1 MTTRPKAMN
10 AMTSPASHAKPASR
24 SVFERWGRTAYR
36 RRRLILL
43 IALLV
48 AVLGGVWGTTVFAK
62 VQTAGGFNAPD
73 SQSQHEA
80 NLAAQA
86 FGRDAGD
93 VVVLYSSPTLTT
105 ASPAFRSA
113 VTSTL
118 AALPHSRVA
127 AYASY
132 WSTGSRQFVS
142 ASGHQTYAVIELAG
156 ATDTARQDSYDAIK
170 TDLSA
175 AGLRTQVGGVVPTD
189 VAIDTQTTTS
199 ITRAEGLSFPIL
211 LILLLVTFGSLTAA
225 CMPLAIGAL
234 GILGSFT
241 ALRLLTLFTGVS
253 VFSLN
258 ITTILGLGLG
268 IDYGLFLVTRFREE
282 LHQPGTVEDAVAR
295 TVATAGRTVLVSG
308 VTVAIV
314 LSSLM
319 LFPETILRSI
329 GYGGVATVLVDM
341 LAALT
346 VLPALLAVLGPKVN
360 SLRIRRSVQR
370 PPAAEA
376 SGGWY
381 RLAHSV
387 MRRPVLYA
395 VPIVLVLL
403 GLGSPFLHVVW
414 GGVDATALPASAAP
428 RLVTDA
434 LNTGFPG
441 NPTAP
446 IETIVQFPGAIASS
460 PARAAGLTAYVSRLD
475 HLPGITAAQ
484 VTGIRGD
491 IARVDMTYVPGPYTP
506 QARSI
511 AGTVRDVVTPPGA
524 TSSTGG
530 QTAALADEL
539 SSLGQTL
546 PWMALTLVLA
556 TFLLLFLA
564 FGSLILPLQA
574 IVMNILSLSAM
585 YGVVTWIFQDGHLS
599 RLLGFTPNGTI
610 SPTIPILMFAIMF
623 GLSMDYEVFLLSRI
637 RERYDITGDNTTA
650 IASGLQRTGGVITSA
665 ALLLIIVIGLFSLS
679 SITFIKMLGVGM
691 IVALILDATLVRML
705 LVPATL
711 RLLGP
716 ASWWA
721 PRPLRRFYARYGLHE
736 DDGPAPGAVQ
746 APAPALSRSVP
757 SDTRAE
763 PRSSTIPRAGTADS
777 NGGMQ
782 I

>member
-1 MTTRPKAMN
+1 M
-10 AMTSPASHAKPASR
+10 SQSI
-24 SVFERWGRTAYR
+24 FERWGRTAYR
-36 RRRLILL
+36 RRRLILV

-48 AVLGGVWGTTVFAK
+48 ATTGAVWGTTIFAK
-62 VQTAGGFNAPD
+62 VQTAGGFNAPN
-73 SQSQHEA
+73 SQSQQEA
-80 NLAAQA
+80 NLATSA

-93 VVVLYSSPTLTT
+93 VVVLYSSKILTT

-113 VTSTL
+113 VTASL
-118 AALPHSRVA
+118 AALPREKAES
-127 AYASY
+127 YASY

-156 ATDTARQDSYDAIK
+156 STDTARQGSYDAIRA
-170 TDLSA
+170 DLSA
-175 AGLRTQVGGVVPTD
+175 PGLLAQIGGVVPTD
-189 VAIDTQTTTS
+189 ETIDQQTTAS

-211 LILLLVTFGSLTAA
+211 LILLLVIFGSLTAA
-225 CMPLAIGAL
+225 GLPLAIGAL

-241 ALRLLTLFTGVS
+241 ALRLLTLVTGVS

-282 LHQPGTVEDAVAR
+282 LIQQGTVEDAVAR

-314 LSSLM
+314 LASLM

-395 VPIVLVLL
+395 VPIVVLLL

-414 GGVDATALPASAAP
+414 GGVDATVLPASAAP
-428 RLVTDA
+428 RIVTEA
-434 LNTGFPG
+434 LNTDFPG

-446 IETIVQFPGAIASS
+446 IEAVVQFRGPITGSPSRTAELASY
-460 PARAAGLTAYVSRLD
+460 ANRLD
-475 HLPGITAAQ
+475 HVPGVTAAQ
-484 VTGIRGD
+484 VTGLRGD
-491 IARVDMTYVPGPYTP
+491 IARIDLSYGPGPYTP
-506 QARSI
+506 QARAI
-511 AGTVRDVVTPPGA
+511 AGNVRGVAAPPGA
-524 TSSTGG
+524 TVLVGG
-530 QTAALADEL
+530 QTAALSDEL
-539 SSLGQTL
+539 SSLGHTL

-556 TFLLLFLA
+556 TFVLLFLA
-564 FGSLILPLQA
+564 FGSLVLPLQA

-585 YGVVTWIFQDGHLS
+585 YGVVTWIFADGHLS
-599 RLLGFTPNGTI
+599 GLLGFTSNGTI

-637 RERYDITGDNTTA
+637 RERYVATGDNTAA
-650 IASGLQRTGGVITSA
+650 IASGLQSTGGVITSA
-665 ALLLIIVIGLFSLS
+665 ALLLVIVIGTFSIS
-679 SITFIKMLGVGM
+679 SITFIKLLGVGL
-691 IVALILDATLVRML
+691 IVALILDATLIRLL
-705 LVPATL
+705 LVPATM
-711 RLLGP
+711 RLLGN
-716 ASWWA
+716 ANWWA
-721 PRPLRRFYARYGLHE
+721 PAPLRRLYARHGIRE
-736 DDGPAPGAVQ
+736 DDGPG
-746 APAPALSRSVP
+746 PAEV
-757 SDTRAE
+757 AE
-763 PRSSTIPRAGTADS
+763 PEPEPART
-777 NGGMQ
+777 
-782 I
+782 

>member
-1 MTTRPKAMN
+1 MSQNP
-10 AMTSPASHAKPASR
+10 SSSIASGSALA
-24 SVFERWGRTAYR
+24 RWGRTAYR

-48 AVLGGVWGTTVFAK
+48 AVLGGVWGTTIFAK

-80 NLAAQA
+80 SLATQA

-105 ASPAFRSA
+105 ASPAFRAA
-113 VTSTL
+113 VTHTL
-118 AALPHSRVA
+118 AELPHGQAES
-127 AYASY
+127 YASY

-142 ASGHQTYAVIELAG
+142 ASGHQTYAVIEMAG
-156 ATDTARQDSYDAIK
+156 ATDTARQTSYDAIK

-175 AGLRTQVGGVVPTD
+175 PGLRTQVGGVIPADET
-189 VAIDTQTTTS
+189 IDQQTTTS

-211 LILLLVTFGSLTAA
+211 LILLLVIFGSLTAA

-241 ALRLLTLFTGVS
+241 ALRLLTMFTGVS

-282 LHQPGTVEDAVAR
+282 LHREGTVEDAVAR

-314 LSSLM
+314 LASLM

-370 PPAAEA
+370 PPTAEA

-395 VPIVLVLL
+395 VPIAVVLL
-403 GLGSPFLHVVW
+403 ALGSPFLKVVW
-414 GGVDATALPASAAP
+414 GGVDATALPVSAAP

-434 LNTGFPG
+434 LNTDFPG

-446 IETIVQFPGAIASS
+446 IETIVQFPGTIASS

-475 HLPGITAAQ
+475 RVPGITAAQ
-484 VTGIRGD
+484 VTGIRGNV
-491 IARVDMTYVPGPYTP
+491 ARVDTTYQPGPYTP
-506 QARSI
+506 QARTI
-511 AGTVRDVVTPPGA
+511 AGNVRDVPAPPGA
-524 TSSTGG
+524 TVSTGG

-546 PWMALTLVLA
+546 PWMALTLILA

-564 FGSLILPLQA
+564 FGSVILPLQA
-574 IVMNILSLSAM
+574 IVMNVLSLSAM

-599 RLLGFTPNGTI
+599 GLLGFTPNGTI

-623 GLSMDYEVFLLSRI
+623 GLSMDYQVFLLSRI
-637 RERYDITGDNTTA
+637 RERYGITGDNTTA

-711 RLLGP
+711 RLLGQ

-721 PRPLRRFYARYGLHE
+721 PRPLRRLYARYGLHE
-736 DDGPAPGAVQ
+736 DDGPGSGAVPES
-746 APAPALSRSVP
+746 APEPAR
-757 SDTRAE
+757 T
-763 PRSSTIPRAGTADS
+763 
-777 NGGMQ
+777 
-782 I
+782 

>member
-1 MTTRPKAMN
+1 MSKNPSFSP
-10 AMTSPASHAKPASR
+10 TSG
-24 SVFERWGRTAYR
+24 SVLARWGRTAYR

-48 AVLGGVWGTTVFAK
+48 AVVGGVWGTTIFSA
-62 VQTAGGFNAPD
+62 VQTAGGFDAPD

-80 NLAAQA
+80 NLATHA

-113 VTSTL
+113 VTATL
-118 AALPHSRVA
+118 AALPANRVESS
-127 AYASY
+127 ASY
-132 WSTGSRQFVS
+132 WSTGSGQFVS

-156 ATDTARQDSYDAIK
+156 AGDTARQTSYDAIK
-170 TDLSA
+170 TQLA
-175 AGLRTQVGGVVPTD
+175 APGLTSQVGGVVPTD
-189 VAIDTQTTTS
+189 ETIDQQTTTS

-211 LILLLVTFGSLTAA
+211 AILLLVIFGSLTAA
-225 CMPLAIGAL
+225 CLPLAIGAL

-241 ALRLLTLFTGVS
+241 ALRLLTLITGVS

-282 LHQPGTVEDAVAR
+282 LHKEGTVEDAVAR

-381 RLAHSV
+381 RLARSV

-414 GGVDATALPASAAP
+414 GGVDATALPAAAAP
-428 RLVTDA
+428 RIVTDA
-434 LNTGFPG
+434 LNHDFPG

-446 IETIVQFPGAIASS
+446 IEAIVQFPGAIAGS
-460 PARAAGLTAYVSRLD
+460 PARTAGLASYASRLD
-475 HLPGITAAQ
+475 HVPGISAAR

-491 IARVDMTYVPGPYTP
+491 IARVDMTYGPGPYTP
-506 QARSI
+506 QAQAI
-511 AGTVRDVVTPPGA
+511 AGTVRDVAAPPGA

-530 QTAALADEL
+530 QTAALTDEL
-539 SSLGQTL
+539 SSLAQTL

-556 TFLLLFLA
+556 TFVLLFLA
-564 FGSLILPLQA
+564 FGSLVLPLQA

-585 YGVVTWIFQDGHLS
+585 YGVVTWIFADGHLS
-599 RLLGFTPNGTI
+599 GLLGFTPNGTI
-610 SPTIPILMFAIMF
+610 SPTIPVLMFAIMF

-637 RERYDITGDNTTA
+637 RESYDITGDNTTA

-665 ALLLIIVIGLFSLS
+665 ALLLIIVIGMFSLS
-679 SITFIKMLGVGM
+679 SITFIKLLGVGM

-721 PRPLRRFYARYGLHE
+721 PRPLRRFYARYGLHSG
-736 DDGPAPGAVQ
+736 DGPGSGAV
-746 APAPALSRSVP
+746 AEPAP
-757 SDTRAE
+757 E
-763 PRSSTIPRAGTADS
+763 PAR
-777 NGGMQ
+777 N
-782 I
+782 

>member
-1 MTTRPKAMN
+1 M
-10 AMTSPASHAKPASR
+10 SQSI
-24 SVFERWGRTAYR
+24 FERWGRTAYR
-36 RRRLILL
+36 RRRLILV

-48 AVLGGVWGTTVFAK
+48 ATTGAVWGTTIFAK
-62 VQTAGGFNAPD
+62 VQTAGGFNAPN
-73 SQSQHEA
+73 SQSQQEA
-80 NLAAQA
+80 NLATSA

-93 VVVLYSSPTLTT
+93 VVVLYSSKILTT

-113 VTSTL
+113 VTASL
-118 AALPHSRVA
+118 AALPREKAES
-127 AYASY
+127 YASY

-156 ATDTARQDSYDAIK
+156 STDTARQGSYDAIRA
-170 TDLSA
+170 DLSA
-175 AGLRTQVGGVVPTD
+175 PGLLAQIGGVVPTD
-189 VAIDTQTTTS
+189 ETIDQQTTAS

-211 LILLLVTFGSLTAA
+211 LILLLVIFGSLTAA
-225 CMPLAIGAL
+225 GLPLAIGAL

-241 ALRLLTLFTGVS
+241 ALRLLTLVTGVS

-282 LHQPGTVEDAVAR
+282 LIQQGTVEDAVAR

-314 LSSLM
+314 LASLM

-395 VPIVLVLL
+395 VPIVVLLL

-414 GGVDATALPASAAP
+414 GGVDATVLPASAAP
-428 RLVTDA
+428 RIVTEA
-434 LNTGFPG
+434 LNIDFPG

-446 IETIVQFPGAIASS
+446 IEAVVQFRGPITGSPSRTAELASY
-460 PARAAGLTAYVSRLD
+460 ANRLD
-475 HLPGITAAQ
+475 HVPGVTAAQ
-484 VTGIRGD
+484 VTGLRGD
-491 IARVDMTYVPGPYTP
+491 IARIDLSYGPGPYTP
-506 QARSI
+506 QARAI
-511 AGTVRDVVTPPGA
+511 AGNVRGVAAPPGA
-524 TSSTGG
+524 TVLVGG
-530 QTAALADEL
+530 QTAALSDEL
-539 SSLGQTL
+539 SSLGHTL

-556 TFLLLFLA
+556 TFVLLFLA
-564 FGSLILPLQA
+564 FGSLVLPLQA

-585 YGVVTWIFQDGHLS
+585 YGVVTWIFADGHLS
-599 RLLGFTPNGTI
+599 GLLGFTSNGTI

-637 RERYDITGDNTTA
+637 RERYVATGDNTAA
-650 IASGLQRTGGVITSA
+650 IASGLQSTGGVITSA
-665 ALLLIIVIGLFSLS
+665 ALLLVIVIGTFSIS
-679 SITFIKMLGVGM
+679 SITFIKLLGVGL
-691 IVALILDATLVRML
+691 IVALILDATLIRLL
-705 LVPATL
+705 LVPATM
-711 RLLGP
+711 RLLGN
-716 ASWWA
+716 ANWWA
-721 PRPLRRFYARYGLHE
+721 PAPLRRLYARHGIRE
-736 DDGPAPGAVQ
+736 DDGPG
-746 APAPALSRSVP
+746 PAEV
-757 SDTRAE
+757 AE
-763 PRSSTIPRAGTADS
+763 PEPEPART
-777 NGGMQ
+777 
-782 I
+782 

>member
-1 MTTRPKAMN
+1 MSQSPSS
-10 AMTSPASHAKPASR
+10 SPASGSALA
-24 SVFERWGRTAYR
+24 RWGRTAYR

-48 AVLGGVWGTTVFAK
+48 AVVGGVWGTTIFAR

-80 NLAAQA
+80 DLATQA

-105 ASPAFRSA
+105 ASPAFRAA
-113 VTSTL
+113 VNSTL
-118 AALPHSRVA
+118 AKLPHGQAES
-127 AYASY
+127 YASY

-142 ASGHQTYAVIELAG
+142 ASGHQTYAVIEMAG
-156 ATDTARQDSYDAIK
+156 ATDTARQTSYDAIK

-175 AGLRTQVGGVVPTD
+175 PGLRTQVGGVVPTD
-189 VAIDTQTTTS
+189 ETIDQQTTAS
-199 ITRAEGLSFPIL
+199 ITRAEALSFPIL
-211 LILLLVTFGSLTAA
+211 LILLLVIFGSLTAA
-225 CMPLAIGAL
+225 CLPLAIGAL

-282 LHQPGTVEDAVAR
+282 LHNEGTIEDAVAR

-403 GLGSPFLHVVW
+403 GLASPFLHVVW

-434 LNTGFPG
+434 LNTDFPG

-491 IARVDMTYVPGPYTP
+491 IARVDMTYRPGPYTP
-506 QARSI
+506 QARAI
-511 AGTVRDVVTPPGA
+511 AGNVRDVTAPPGVTA
-524 TSSTGG
+524 YTGG

-574 IVMNILSLSAM
+574 IVMNVLSLGAM
-585 YGVVTWIFQDGHLS
+585 FGVVTWIFADGHLS
-599 RLLGFTPNGTI
+599 GLLGFTPNGTI

-623 GLSMDYEVFLLSRI
+623 GLSMDYQVFLLSRI
-637 RERYDITGDNTTA
+637 RERYDVTGDNTVA
-650 IASGLQRTGGVITSA
+650 IASGLQRSGGVITSA

-679 SITFIKMLGVGM
+679 SITFIKLLGVGM
-691 IVALILDATLVRML
+691 IVALILDATLVRLL
-705 LVPATL
+705 LVPAVM
-711 RLLGP
+711 RLVGD
-716 ASWWA
+716 ANWWA
-721 PRPLRRFYARYGLHE
+721 PAPLRRFYARHGLHE
-736 DDGPAPGAVQ
+736 DDGPAPDPVQ
-746 APAPALSRSVP
+746 APAP
-757 SDTRAE
+757 E
-763 PRSSTIPRAGTADS
+763 PVGTE
-777 NGGMQ
+777 
-782 I
+782 

>member
-1 MTTRPKAMN
+1 MTIQANHVP
-10 AMTSPASHAKPASR
+10 PAGHSI
-24 SVFERWGRTAYR
+24 FESWGRTAYR
-36 RRRLILL
+36 RRRLILI

-48 AVLGGVWGTTVFAK
+48 AGLGALWGTSIFGA

-80 NLAAQA
+80 NLATQA

-93 VVVLYSSPTLTT
+93 VVVLYSSQTLTT

-118 AALPHSRVA
+118 AALPHSRVES
-127 AYASY
+127 YASY

-156 ATDTARQDSYDAIK
+156 SGDTARQDGYDAIK
-170 TDLSA
+170 TQLSA
-175 AGLRTQVGGVVPTD
+175 PGLHSQVGGVIPTD
-189 VAIDTQTTTS
+189 ETIDKQTTAN

-211 LILLLVTFGSLTAA
+211 AILLLVIFGSLTAA

-241 ALRLLTLFTGVS
+241 ALRLLTLVTGVS

-282 LHQPGTVEDAVAR
+282 LHKQGTVEDAVAR
-295 TVATAGRTVLVSG
+295 TVATAGRTVLVSAA
-308 VTVAIV
+308 TVAIV
-314 LSSLM
+314 LASLM

-341 LAALT
+341 TAALT

-370 PPAAEA
+370 PPAAEN

-395 VPIVLVLL
+395 IPIVVLLL
-403 GLGSPFLHVVW
+403 GLGSPFLHVAW
-414 GGVDATALPASAAP
+414 GGVDATALPSSAAP
-428 RLVTDA
+428 RIVTEA
-434 LNTGFPG
+434 LNRDFPG

-446 IETIVQFPGAIASS
+446 IEAVVQFRGPVTGS
-460 PARAAGLTAYVSRLD
+460 PSRTAGLASYASRLD
-475 HLPGITAAQ
+475 HVSGVTAAQ
-484 VTGIRGD
+484 VTGIRGNV
-491 IARVDMTYVPGPYTP
+491 ARIDLSYGPGPYTP
-506 QARSI
+506 QARVI
-511 AGTVRDVVTPPGA
+511 AGHVRDVAAPPGA
-524 TSSTGG
+524 TAAVGG

-539 SSLGQTL
+539 SGIGHTL
-546 PWMALTLVLA
+546 PWMALAVVLA
-556 TFLLLFLA
+556 TFVLLFLA
-564 FGSLILPLQA
+564 FGSLVLPLEA
-574 IVMNILSLSAM
+574 IVANILSLSAM
-585 YGVVTWIFQDGHLS
+585 YGVVTWIFADGHLS
-599 RLLGFTPNGTI
+599 GLLSFTPNGTI
-610 SPTIPILMFAIMF
+610 SPTIPVLMFAIMF

-637 RERYDITGDNTTA
+637 RERYVATGDNTAA

-665 ALLLIIVIGLFSLS
+665 ALLLLIVIGMFSIS
-679 SITFIKMLGVGM
+679 SITFIKLLGVGM

-705 LVPATL
+705 LVPATM
-711 RLLGP
+711 RLLGD
-716 ASWWA
+716 ANWWA
-721 PRPLRRFYARYGLHE
+721 PAPLRRLATRYGIRE
-736 DDGPAPGAVQ
+736 DNGSGPGAVAQ
-746 APAPALSRSVP
+746 PQPESVR
-757 SDTRAE
+757 T
-763 PRSSTIPRAGTADS
+763 
-777 NGGMQ
+777 
-782 I
+782 